1 MTGGLHRYLDSVIEQ
16 CKSLHAAVH
25 EVYIDYPIQS
35 ALEA

>member
-1 MTGGLHRYLDSVIEQ
+1 MSGGLRRYLDSVIEQ
-16 CKSLHAAVH
+16 CKGLHAAVH